1 MTEGAAAEQALANAE
16 AGADRLQRTL
26 KHSEDARVQQQH
38 TMTSIAESLAT
49 LADKL
54 DAQSA
59 HLQKGDDAFKML
71 ATAIDKL
78 ASAQK
83 APPPPAP
90 TPAIDDATKAHIR
103 NLDVG
108 IKRLIDEQVRTSDN
122 LVEELRAELKLLS
135 RTIAAGMDGGAGAA
149 TGLHRPAT
157 MRGPATPAPTAAAKK
172 EVTDKPTGL
181 SARRDDE
188 DENA

>member
-1 MTEGAAAEQALANAE
+1 MTALMEQTAD
-16 AGADRLQRTL
+16 GIDRLQRTI
-26 KHSEDARVQQQH
+26 KHSEDARIQGQH

-54 DAQSA
+54 DAQAA
-59 HLQKGDDAFKML
+59 HMQKGDEAFKML

-78 ASAQK
+78 ATSHK

-90 TPAIDDATKAHIR
+90 QPAIDDATKTHIR

-108 IKRLIDEQVRTSDN
+108 IKRLIDEQARTSDN

-135 RTIAAGMDGGAGAA
+135 RTIAVSMDGGKGAA
-149 TGLHRPAT
+149 MPTRP
-157 MRGPATPAPTAAAKK
+157 TPAAAQPRT
-172 EVTDKPTGL
+172 VTPPPSAPAADPDVRPTGL
-181 SARRDDE
+181 SARRDE
-188 DENA
+188 DDA